1 MLLAGDEF
9 ANSQQGNN
17 NAYNQDNPTG
27 WLDWAN
33 ADRQLMAF
41 VQSVLL
47 LRREEP
53 ALRHARWFEHAPA
66 KAGERSVVWLA
77 PSGHDMQV
85 HDWHD
90 GAVHAFACRID
101 ASPKHTVDAPTR
113 GSGCRHL
120 LIAFNPETT
129 ATLFILPAGEWQIA
143 LDSSGEL
150 IAVRPHKPLSVP
162 AHSLIVLRDLSD

>member
-17 NAYNQDNPTG
+17 NAYNQDNATG

-33 ADRQLMAF
+33 ADRDLMAF

-47 LRREEP
+47 LRRAEP
-53 ALRHARWFEHAPA
+53 ALRHARWFAHVPAP
-66 KAGERSVVWLA
+66 AGERSIVWLA

-90 GAVHAFACRID
+90 GAQHAFACRID
-101 ASPKHTVDAPTR
+101 ASPKNGEPAAN
-113 GSGCRHL
+113 GCRHL
-120 LIAFNPETT
+120 LIAFNPE
-129 ATLFILPAGEWQIA
+129 AKPTLFTLPAGDWQIA

-150 IAVRPHKPLSVP
+150 SAVRPHKPLSVP
-162 AHSLIVLRDLSD
+162 GHSLIVLRDLSD